1 MRLLLLEDQ
10 PTLAEAIA
18 SHLKAKGFKVDAA
31 ASLRMA
37 EAALRVGNFDAAI
50 FDLSLPDGDG
60 MSLLSSLRQQGSKL
74 PVIIMTARDRISD
87 RIKGLESGAD
97 DYVVKPIDLNELVA
111 RLHAVLRRYGGN
123 PNPLVKLGKFEIDQN
138 GHRILLDGKDVQLTG
153 KEWSLVE
160 KLVAKPNVIVS
171 KEKLEEALY
180 GFDDEIASNTL
191 EVYVSRIRK
200 KLGKETIETVRGLG
214 YRFVAG
220 NG

>member
-10 PTLAEAIA
+10 PTLAEAIT
-18 SHLKAKGFKVDAA
+18 SHLKAKGFKVDVA
-31 ASLRMA
+31 ASLRTA
-37 EAALRVGNFDAAI
+37 EAALRVGDFDVAI

-60 MSLLSSLRQQGSKL
+60 MSLLSSLRKQGSKL
-74 PVIIMTARDRISD
+74 PVIIMTARDQISD

-138 GHRILLDGKDVQLTG
+138 GHRILLDGKDLQLTA

-160 KLVAKPNVIVS
+160 KLVAKPNSIVS

-180 GFDDEIASNTL
+180 GFDDEVASNTL

-200 KLGKETIETVRGLG
+200 KLGKDSIETVRGLG
-214 YRFVAG
+214 YRFVEG

>member
-160 KLVAKPNVIVS
+160 KLVAKPNAIVS